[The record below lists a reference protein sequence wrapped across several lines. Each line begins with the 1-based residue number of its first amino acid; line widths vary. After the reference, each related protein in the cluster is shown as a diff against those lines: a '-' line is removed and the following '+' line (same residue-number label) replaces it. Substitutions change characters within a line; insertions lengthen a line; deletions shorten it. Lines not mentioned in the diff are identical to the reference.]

1 MSASIFNLRSTR
13 RLIRFALAVL
23 CAAALAA
30 LWRPSLSQPS
40 HQRHAMNAL
49 TSRIKT
55 VCFGRY
61 LVNIPVEADFSVGD
75 AYSESI
81 KFERTPSYVD
91 EQDYRMRLRELEERL
106 RASKHDT
113 EGSLLRSILPVNEGK
128 QVLFLSRPEAA
139 RSRTTLVETF
149 LIRPPYRMSFVAAD
163 ESIERISARI
173 ERISKVVTWRDATI
187 PSRTGACITDAL
199 IDFVPTY
206 NESFY
211 AGTGMDAPAWV
222 ISLSTDTTGPT
233 DSGKDLHSRVDQ
245 AIEMLGPAGS
255 EIKKLRRGFVMVDGR
270 KGREY
275 LGIYPSNRDGPTE
288 TFDAKLEVEGS
299 GKPQQPTIKVTMETV
314 WPKRRDPSDP
324 TRYLSQQEA
333 MALWD
338 SVVKSVRMRPGA
350 F

>member
-1 MSASIFNLRSTR
+1 
-13 RLIRFALAVL
+13 
-23 CAAALAA
+23 
-30 LWRPSLSQPS
+30 
-40 HQRHAMNAL
+40 MNAL
-49 TSRIKT
+49 TSRMKT

-61 LVNIPVEADFSVGD
+61 LVNIPVEADFSIGD

-81 KFERTPSYVD
+81 KFERTPSYID
-91 EQDYRMRLRELEERL
+91 EQDYRTRVKEREDRLRT
-106 RASKHDT
+106 SKHDT
-113 EGSLLRSILPVNEGK
+113 EGSLLRSSSRINGGK
-128 QVLFLSRPEAA
+128 QLVFASRTDAED
-139 RSRTTLVETF
+139 RRTTLIETF
-149 LIRPPYRMSFVAAD
+149 VMRPPYRLSYVAAD
-163 ESIERISARI
+163 EDVNEITDLVSQLLRHLE
-173 ERISKVVTWRDATI
+173 
-187 PSRTGACITDAL
+187 SRSDTLPRPPGACIADAL

-255 EIKKLRRGFVMVDGR
+255 KIKKLRRGFVTVDGR

-288 TFDAKLEVEGS
+288 TFDAKLEVEGN
-299 GKPQQPTIKVTMETV
+299 GKPQQPTIKMTMETV
-314 WPKRRDPSDP
+314 WPKRRDPSDS
-324 TRYLSQQEA
+324 TRYLTQQEA
-333 MALWD
+333 TALWD
-338 SVVKSVRMRPGA
+338 AVVESVRMRPGT